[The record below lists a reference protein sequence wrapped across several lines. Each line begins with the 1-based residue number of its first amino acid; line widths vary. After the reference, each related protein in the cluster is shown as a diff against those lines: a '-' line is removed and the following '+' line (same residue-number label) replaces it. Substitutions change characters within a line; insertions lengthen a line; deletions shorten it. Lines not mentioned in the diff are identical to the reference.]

1 MANRRRSI
9 LTAGARFILSYLASA
24 TSPQSYLDISAGA
37 LLSYFH
43 TRYLVA
49 QLIKKGLITKSF
61 EDGKKQPVFA
71 LTQPIPAP
79 VLLIVESVRLAAFD
93 EVLL

>member
-1 MANRRRSI
+1 MAYRRRSL

-24 TSPQSYLDISAGA
+24 SSPKSYLDISDGA

-43 TRYLVA
+43 TRYLVV

-61 EDGKKQPVFA
+61 EDGKKQPVFG

-79 VLLIVESVRLAAFD
+79 VLSIVESVRLAAF
-93 EVLL
+93 ERVL